1 MDITAIQEVRWT
13 NSGTLKSQGNT
24 ILYSGGDKHEH
35 GVGFVISDNVATN
48 IVRFQPIS
56 DRICYIELKCK
67 WYNMFLI
74 NCYAPTEDKSDDI
87 KNKFYE
93 DLDLVCDTLPI
104 DKPKIILGDF
114 NAKIGKENIY
124 KPTIGSESLHEI
136 TNDNGNKLITFATA
150 KNMIISNTYF
160 PHKNIHKQTWISPCG
175 LVRNQIDHMLVD
187 NRIKSCVKDIRS
199 MRGSSAM
206 SDHFLVKAKIKLRI
220 STKWKKKNK
229 HKEKINKDILKTIT
243 AKVYQEKISIELRDI
258 QEMVNLNEAWGKVEQ
273 AIKITAKEVLGYVS
287 KKTKK
292 RWFNE
297 ECKAAQEEKDKART
311 KVLQNPSED
320 NKRLL
325 AQKQKDA
332 KKVIRRNKR
341 LWEKERIHT
350 IENNR
355 NNNSRIFFE
364 KVNEVKRGY
373 QTRPTAMKKHDGSL
387 LTESKEIACEFKDMF
402 EKLLN
407 QPNENNTIIQYSTV
421 EQQLEKPSE
430 DEVKMGLDML
440 KNGKAPGDDEIVAE
454 CLKKGGQGLL
464 NQLHKLMNTI
474 WEQEEIPEA
483 WRISI
488 ICPIHKK
495 GDIMEC
501 ENYRGISLL
510 NTSYKLLSNILLTR
524 INPYIKE
531 IIGEYQAGF
540 MLGKSTTDQIH
551 IVKQVVEK
559 SHEYNKD
566 TYLLFVDFK
575 AAYDSINR
583 DKLWEVMESLG
594 IPAKLTRLIKSCTYN
609 SKSKISFGGELS
621 EEFQVT
627 TGLRQGDALSPALFN
642 IALESVMR
650 TVISQAKGIEIK
662 DNRHL
667 TAVAYA
673 DDIVLLAETVDD
685 LKYTTDILLKEG
697 KKIGLKINETKT
709 KYMIVSRQNH
719 RSDSLKVNEYTF
731 ERVGNFKYLGADINE
746 DANSHEEVKRRL
758 IAANRCYYGLLPLF
772 KSKLLSRK
780 SKVTLYKVLVR
791 PIALY
796 ASSTWAT
803 TKSDEKKLEVFER
816 KILRKIFGPNKN
828 NEGEYE
834 IRSNKNLEELYNE
847 PNITG
852 ILKSARIGW
861 AGHVWRSKG
870 LIGQITAWKPNAKR
884 PRGRPRQRWADRIK
898 EDLKM
903 LGVRN
908 AEETAQNREEWRQYV
923 VAAMDL
929 KGL

>member
-13 NSGTLKSQGNT
+13 NS
-24 ILYSGGDKHEH
+24 DKHKH
-35 GVGFVISDNVATN
+35 GVGFVIKDNVATN

-56 DRICYIELKCK
+56 DQICYIELKCK

-114 NAKIGKENIY
+114 NAKIGKENNY

-150 KNMIISNTYF
+150 NNMIISNTYF
-160 PHKNIHKQTWISPCG
+160 PHKNIHKQAWISP
-175 LVRNQIDHMLVD
+175 LD
-187 NRIKSCVKDIRS
+187 NRIKSCVKDIKN

-206 SDHFLVKAKIKLRI
+206 SDHFLA
-220 STKWKKKNK
+220 KNK
-229 HKEKINKDILKTIT
+229 YKEKINKDILKTTT
-243 AKVYQEKISIELRDI
+243 AKVYQEKIVIELRDI
-258 QEMVNLNEAWGKVEQ
+258 QKMVNLNEAWEKVEQ
-273 AIKITAKEVLGYVS
+273 AIKITAK
-287 KKTKK
+287 KK

-297 ECKAAQEEKDKART
+297 ECKAAQEEKDRART

-325 AQKQKDA
+325 AQKQRDA

-364 KVNEVKRGY
+364 KANEVKRGY

-407 QPNENNTIIQYSTV
+407 QPNENNTILQYSTV

-440 KNGKAPGDDEIVAE
+440 KNGKAPGDDEIVSE
-454 CLKKGGQGLL
+454 CLKKRDQ
-464 NQLHKLMNTI
+464 
-474 WEQEEIPEA
+474 
-483 WRISI
+483 
-488 ICPIHKK
+488 
-495 GDIMEC
+495 
-501 ENYRGISLL
+501 
-510 NTSYKLLSNILLTR
+510 
-524 INPYIKE
+524 
-531 IIGEYQAGF
+531 
-540 MLGKSTTDQIH
+540 GKSTTDQIH

-583 DKLWEVMESLG
+583 DKLWEVMDSLG

-650 TVISQAKGIEIK
+650 AVISQAKGIEIK
-662 DNRHL
+662 DNQHL

-685 LKYTTDILLKEG
+685 LKNTTDILLKEG
-697 KKIGLKINETKT
+697 E
-709 KYMIVSRQNH
+709 
-719 RSDSLKVNEYTF
+719 
-731 ERVGNFKYLGADINE
+731 
-746 DANSHEEVKRRL
+746 
-758 IAANRCYYGLLPLF
+758 
-772 KSKLLSRK
+772 KL
-780 SKVTLYKVLVR
+780 
-791 PIALY
+791 A
-796 ASSTWAT
+796 
-803 TKSDEKKLEVFER
+803 
-816 KILRKIFGPNKN
+816 
-828 NEGEYE
+828 
-834 IRSNKNLEELYNE
+834 
-847 PNITG
+847 
-852 ILKSARIGW
+852 
-861 AGHVWRSKG
+861 
-870 LIGQITAWKPNAKR
+870 
-884 PRGRPRQRWADRIK
+884 
-898 EDLKM
+898 
-903 LGVRN
+903 
-908 AEETAQNREEWRQYV
+908 
-923 VAAMDL
+923 
-929 KGL
+929 